1 MAAQSVKVGE
11 NVVKKAIHCALK
23 TIHFFPTRV
32 TNQPLSFITRHH
44 TFECPVLSFSW
55 QTSWNRITL
64 YLLQTNSSNQ
74 NSTSSLLQPVAY
86 IVFGA
91 VRDRFFFISIQIS
104 MSVLRIQV
112 RVMKMQ
118 IARTMKVLTAAL
130 VNRDLLEMERFV
142 KVYTMLL
149 LDKHYFSYLQNLIIN

>member
-1 MAAQSVKVGE
+1 
-11 NVVKKAIHCALK
+11 
-23 TIHFFPTRV
+23 
-32 TNQPLSFITRHH
+32 
-44 TFECPVLSFSW
+44 
-55 QTSWNRITL
+55 
-64 YLLQTNSSNQ
+64 
-74 NSTSSLLQPVAY
+74 
-86 IVFGA
+86 
-91 VRDRFFFISIQIS
+91 

>member
-1 MAAQSVKVGE
+1 
-11 NVVKKAIHCALK
+11 
-23 TIHFFPTRV
+23 
-32 TNQPLSFITRHH
+32 
-44 TFECPVLSFSW
+44 
-55 QTSWNRITL
+55 
-64 YLLQTNSSNQ
+64 
-74 NSTSSLLQPVAY
+74 
-86 IVFGA
+86 
-91 VRDRFFFISIQIS
+91 

-118 IARTMKVLTAAL
+118 IVRTMKVLTAAL

>member
-1 MAAQSVKVGE
+1 
-11 NVVKKAIHCALK
+11 
-23 TIHFFPTRV
+23 
-32 TNQPLSFITRHH
+32 
-44 TFECPVLSFSW
+44 
-55 QTSWNRITL
+55 
-64 YLLQTNSSNQ
+64 
-74 NSTSSLLQPVAY
+74 
-86 IVFGA
+86 
-91 VRDRFFFISIQIS
+91 

-149 LDKHYFSYLQNLIIN
+149 LDKHYFSYLHNLIIN